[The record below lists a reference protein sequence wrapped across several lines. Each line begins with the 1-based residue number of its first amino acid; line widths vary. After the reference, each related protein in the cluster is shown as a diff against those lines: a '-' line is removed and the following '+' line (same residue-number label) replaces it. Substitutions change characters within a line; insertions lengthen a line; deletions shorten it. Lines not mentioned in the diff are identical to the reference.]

1 MLLDRWLEV
10 ADVEETTLHGYRS
23 KIETHIRPTLG
34 HIKLSKVDAELLET
48 FYARLR
54 RCREQCGGRRR
65 DGHECRP
72 LSASSVR
79 QMHFILRGALRLG
92 VRWKWVSVNA
102 ATDARP
108 PSPTPPDPIPPT
120 PKQAAVFVDPRV
132 GEGPRLRLPTVGCDD
147 HRRPPGRTLR
157 AAVVGRELRR
167 GVAHHRP
174 VVRPGR
180 RLIHKDTKTRQRRR
194 IAQSP
199 ESIAVLEAH
208 HDRATAAKTRSPP
221 PSAPWRWTG

>member
-1 MLLDRWLEV
+1 
-10 ADVEETTLHGYRS
+10 
-23 KIETHIRPTLG
+23 
-34 HIKLSKVDAELLET
+34 
-48 FYARLR
+48 
-54 RCREQCGGRRR
+54 
-65 DGHECRP
+65 
-72 LSASSVR
+72 
-79 QMHFILRGALRLG
+79 MHFILRGALRLG

-108 PSPTPPDPIPPT
+108 SSPTPPDPIPST
-120 PKQAAVFVDPRV
+120 PKQAAVLLTRAWEKDPDW
-132 GEGPRLRLPTVGCDD
+132 GCLLWVAMTT
-147 HRRPPGRTLR
+147 G
-157 AAVVGRELRR
+157 ARR
-167 GVAHHRP
+167 GELCALRWWDVNYDAELLTIARSYVP
-174 VVRPGR
+174 VGR